1 MATVTGMTA
10 AAMIAIR
17 DGSVID
23 AEINGSGHL
32 ILTKYDESEIDAG
45 SITDAVALA
54 SLTVAGLVELAT
66 TGETTTGTDAT
77 RAVTPAGLSA
87 VSSTKQPL
95 DDDLTAI
102 ASIAPTNNDII
113 QRKSG
118 AWINRTMAQLLVD
131 ILALPL
137 AGGTLTGSL
146 ALTTG
151 DVSISTAGRGLK
163 IAEGSNAKMGRAT
176 LNGTTGVVVN
186 TTAVGTNSEIF
197 MTTQVPGGTLG
208 VPVVVSRVN
217 ATSFTIRSSVAGDV
231 STVAWMI
238 VDPA

>member
-1 MATVTGMTA
+1 MATITGMTA

-17 DGSVID
+17 DETIVSAV
-23 AEINGSGHL
+23 INGSGHL
-32 ILTKYDESEIDAG
+32 ILTQYDGGTIDAG
-45 SITDAVALA
+45 AIKDAIATA
-54 SLTVAGLVELAT
+54 TTSATGLVELAT
-66 TGETTTGTDAT
+66 TTETTTGTDAT
-77 RAVTPAGLSA
+77 RAVTPAGLNA
-87 VSSTKQPL
+87 VSTTKQPI
-95 DDDLTAI
+95 DSDLTAI
-102 ASIAPTNNDII
+102 ASIAPANDDVI
-113 QRKSG
+113 QRKAG

-131 ILALPL
+131 LLALPL

-151 DVSISTAGRGLK
+151 DITFSTLGRGLK
-163 IAEGSNAKMGRAT
+163 VAEGSNAKMGRAT
-176 LNGTTGVVVN
+176 LNGTTGVVIN

-217 ATSFTIRSSVAGDV
+217 GTSFTIRSSVSGDV
-231 STVAWMI
+231 STVAWFI